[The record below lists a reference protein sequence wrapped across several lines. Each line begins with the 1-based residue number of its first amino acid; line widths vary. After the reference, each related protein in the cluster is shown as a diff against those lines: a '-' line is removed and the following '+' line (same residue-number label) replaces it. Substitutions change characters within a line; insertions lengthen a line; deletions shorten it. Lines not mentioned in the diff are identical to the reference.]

1 MNALED
7 IKQAAIGW
15 LDLIASRP
23 GGAERFN
30 RSGRGLA
37 NAVIFY
43 FLMVLFTI
51 IVQGVSVSFPTY
63 ERIFVGLLVNALPLA
78 GVALVVLATVRLL
91 RVQVPVTALMVPA
104 VYALAFLLLIGLPLS
119 LFFGN
124 LFANALMGILG
135 YMLYRAARDIAKL
148 GIGTSI
154 AFAVLAIAVLVALP
168 IGIYMVTML
177 AIPAS

>member
-1 MNALED
+1 LED
-7 IKQAAIGW
+7 IKQAGIGW
-15 LDLIASRP
+15 LDLIASRA

-30 RSGRGLA
+30 SSGSGLA
-37 NAVIFY
+37 TAVVFY
-43 FLMVLFTI
+43 FLMVLVTI

-63 ERIFVGLLVNALPLA
+63 EQVFLGLVVNALPLA
-78 GVALVVLATVRLL
+78 GVALVIVATVRLL
-91 RVQVPVTALMVPA
+91 RVQVPVNAIMVPA
-104 VYALAFLLLIGLPLS
+104 VYALAFLLLVGLPLS

-124 LFANALMGILG
+124 LFANAMMGVLG

-154 AFAVLAIAVLVALP
+154 AFAVFAIAVLVALP
-168 IGIYMVTML
+168 IGIYMVTTP

>member
-15 LDLIASRP
+15 LDLIANRP
-23 GGAERFN
+23 GAAERFN
-30 RSGRGLA
+30 SGGRGLA
-37 NAVIFY
+37 TAVVFY

-51 IVQGVSVSFPTY
+51 LVQGVSVSFPTY
-63 ERIFVGLLVNALPLA
+63 EQIFLGLLVNALPLA
-78 GVALVVLATVRLL
+78 GVALVVVATVRLL
-91 RVQVPVTALMVPA
+91 RVQVTVNALMVPA

-124 LFANALMGILG
+124 LFAKAMMGVLG

-148 GIGTSI
+148 GIGISI
-154 AFAVLAIAVLVALP
+154 AFAVLAIALLVALP
-168 IGIYMVTML
+168 IGIYMVTTP